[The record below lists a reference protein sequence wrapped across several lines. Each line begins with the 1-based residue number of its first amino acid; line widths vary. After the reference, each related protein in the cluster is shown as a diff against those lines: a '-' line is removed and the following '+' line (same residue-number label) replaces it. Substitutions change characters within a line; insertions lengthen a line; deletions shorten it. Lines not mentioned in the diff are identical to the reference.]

1 MHDDDIGFVTVTD
14 VEVSID
20 LRNAN
25 VYFSVLGSEEEAEKT
40 MTALKRARKFINLEL
55 GKRLE
60 MRYTPELRFVRDQT
74 AQKAQRIEEILDR
87 VQTQPPGDSDGAD
100 ENEK

>member
-1 MHDDDIGFVTVTD
+1 MHDDDIGFVTVTE

-25 VYFSVLGSEEEAEKT
+25 VYFSVLGSEEEIQTT
-40 MTALKRARKFINLEL
+40 MAALNRARKFINLEL

-60 MRYTPELRFVRDQT
+60 MRYTPELRFVRDET
-74 AQKAQRIEEILDR
+74 AEKAQRIEEILDR
-87 VQTQPPGDSDGAD
+87 VETDLPADSDGDD
-100 ENEK
+100 ESE